1 MNSLI
6 AIIPIAAGAYVA
18 TNLDNFI
25 LLVSLLARYRN
36 HTSNVVAGYFTCMLI
51 LGFVGLWIGKAANI
65 APVEYLGLLGFV
77 PISIGVIELIQLR
90 RGKAK
95 VTVAKEK
102 SVDGVQKVF
111 MTTLFSQ
118 LGNGADTIVVFGVLF
133 IDSMPSADILTI
145 LTLAAMAVIFVFV
158 GIYAVRHPALCEWID
173 RYAYRVMPFVL
184 IIVGVYILANTATDL
199 LPD

>member
-6 AIIPIAAGAYVA
+6 TIIPIAAGAYVA

-36 HTSNVVAGYFTCMLI
+36 PTSNVVAGYFTCMQI

-65 APVEYLGLLGFV
+65 VPVEYLGLLGFV
-77 PISIGVIELIQLR
+77 PISIGAVELIQLR

-173 RYAYRVMPFVL
+173 RYAYRAMPFVL

-199 LPD
+199 LPE

>member
-1 MNSLI
+1 MI

-25 LLVSLLARYRN
+25 LLVALLARYRN
-36 HTSNVVAGYFTCMLI
+36 HTLNVIAGYFACMLI

-65 APVEYLGLLGFV
+65 APVQYLGLLGFV
-77 PISIGVIELIQLR
+77 PISIGAVELIQLR

-102 SVDGVQKVF
+102 SVDGAQKVF
-111 MTTLFSQ
+111 ITSLISQ

-133 IDSMPSADILTI
+133 IDSMPSADIMTI

-184 IIVGVYILANTATDL
+184 IVVGIYIVANTATDL
-199 LPD
+199 LPN

>member
-65 APVEYLGLLGFV
+65 APVEYMGLLGFV
-77 PISIGVIELIQLR
+77 PISIGVVELIQLR

-158 GIYAVRHPALCEWID
+158 SIYAVRHPALCEWID
-173 RYAYRVMPFVL
+173 RYAYRAMPFVL

>member
-77 PISIGVIELIQLR
+77 PISIGVVELIQLR

-111 MTTLFSQ
+111 MATLISQ
-118 LGNGADTIVVFGVLF
+118 LGNGADTIVVFGIVF

-158 GIYAVRHPALCEWID
+158 GIYTVRHPALCEWID
-173 RYAYRVMPFVL
+173 RYGHRAMPFVL

>member
-36 HTSNVVAGYFTCMLI
+36 HTSSVVAGYFTCMLI

-77 PISIGVIELIQLR
+77 PISIGAFELIQLR

-118 LGNGADTIVVFGVLF
+118 LSNGADTIVVFGVLF

-158 GIYAVRHPALCEWID
+158 GIYAVRHPALCDWID